1 MKELNPFYYAL
12 SLLDTLFELN
22 LQEDKFEEIA
32 ITGWNFIGNKR
43 MRIYRFQACVDD
55 CSQGLELPCN
65 VDQIEAVTTDWEEWD
80 YSTNDTP
87 NGNLYSAFVESYIEH
102 RKTFR
107 DPLYAKGKFI
117 KYERVGN
124 TLYFDKPYGN
134 VNILYRG
141 LIVDDDG
148 LPQIT
153 DKEAMAL
160 ATYCAYV
167 IKFKEGI
174 KTNNAAIM
182 QFAESLRMLWLTRV
196 DQARN
201 DYYLSQNEWDQIL
214 DAKTSWNRKSYGKSL
229 KLYK

>member
-1 MKELNPFYYAL
+1 MKELNPFYYAMT
-12 SLLDTLFELN
+12 LLNTIFGLTIP
-22 LQEDKFEEIA
+22 EDQFEEIA
-32 ITGWNFIGNKR
+32 IVGWNFIGSKR
-43 MRIYRFQACVDD
+43 MKIYRYQAYIDD
-55 CSQGLELPCN
+55 CEHGIELPCN

-87 NGNLYSAFVESYIEH
+87 NGNIYSAFVESYIEH
-102 RKTFR
+102 RKAFR
-107 DPLYAKGKFI
+107 DPLYARGKFI

-124 TLYFDKPYGN
+124 MLYFDKPYGK

-141 LIVDDDG
+141 VILDDEG
-148 LPQIT
+148 LPEIT
-153 DKEAMAL
+153 DKEALAL
-160 ATYCAYV
+160 ATYCAYI

-174 KTNNAAIM
+174 RTNNANTVK
-182 QFAESLRMLWLTRV
+182 FAQELNRQWLIRV

-229 KLYK
+229 KLYR